1 MVNWFWRKR
10 SPKVNL
16 KLKSR
21 GQLADGVT
29 RVDFAELAPDLEV
42 FLGQAAYLQ
51 LGYVE
56 TITRLIRATEDL
68 AEKEALSQAAASAL
82 SKHHQ
87 LVDLLRERGFEAE
100 TAMSPH
106 QNELDEFRWATLG
119 AFPEETMLSVVITA
133 GILDDFYIT
142 LALSYGELGEEIAM
156 VLAERDYRDGIVEI
170 LNQRIAADSKW
181 LALLSLWGRRL
192 VADTILIA
200 RSALETDRRLDEEA
214 HLRIEPIFTELMIA
228 HSKRMDAMSL
238 SA

>member
-10 SPKVNL
+10 SPKVTL

-29 RVDFAELAPDLEV
+29 RVEFAELAPDLEI

-56 TITRLIRATEDL
+56 TITRLIRATDDL
-68 AEKEALSQAAASAL
+68 GEKETLSQAAASAL

-87 LVDLLRERGFEAE
+87 LVELLRERGFDAEA
-100 TAMSPH
+100 AMAPH
-106 QNELDEFRWATLG
+106 QRELDEFRWATLG
-119 AFPEETMLSVVITA
+119 AYPEETMLSVFITA
-133 GILDDFYIT
+133 GILDDFYIA
-142 LALSYGELGEEIAM
+142 LALSYGELGEEIAR

-170 LNQRIAADSKW
+170 LNRRIASDAKW
-181 LALLSLWGRRL
+181 EDMLSLWGRRL

-200 RSALETDRRLDEEA
+200 RSALETDKRLDQED
-214 HLRIEPIFTELMIA
+214 HLRIEPIFTELMVA